1 MVQYGLGCSP
11 KPATSGRPPPK
22 GIAVSATSH
31 DLSQVGSV
39 WDRGGREG
47 GCQSVSP
54 LIDNL
59 S

>member
-1 MVQYGLGCSP
+1 MALCGLGCSP

-22 GIAVSATSH
+22 GIAVSVTRH

-39 WDRGGREG
+39 WDRGGGEG

-54 LIDNL
+54 LIVNL

>member
-1 MVQYGLGCSP
+1 MVLCGLGCGP
-11 KPATSGRPPPK
+11 KPVTSGGPPPK
-22 GIAVSATSH
+22 GIAVSATRH

-39 WDRGGREG
+39 WERRGGEG

-54 LIDNL
+54 LINNL